1 MKSIG
6 REAGPIVTTAMPES
20 STRPFLDV
28 GFKEV
33 DALHLLELGI
43 DPEPYVTSSR
53 LSETTESEV
62 ALVSARPRH
71 LEQVLEIDK
80 SSFEPLWQL
89 DATGLREA
97 RKATPTNRYRVAVG
111 DAVRAYAIC
120 GAAGTTSY
128 LQRLAT
134 HSDARRQGLG
144 SLLVADGV
152 EWARR
157 LGSRR
162 MLVNTQV
169 TNYGAID
176 AYKAMGF
183 ELLPDRLHVVEYR
196 EP

>member
-1 MKSIG
+1 
-6 REAGPIVTTAMPES
+6 MPES
-20 STRPFLDV
+20 STRPFLDA

-33 DALHLLELGI
+33 DALHLLELEI
-43 DPEPYVTSSR
+43 DPEPHETSSR
-53 LSETTESEV
+53 VRASTQSEAT
-62 ALVSARPRH
+62 LVPARPRH
-71 LEQVLEIDK
+71 LHEVLDIDK
-80 SSFEPLWQL
+80 ASFEPLWRL

-97 RKATPTNRYRVAVG
+97 RKATPTNRYRVAIS
-111 DAVRAYAIC
+111 DTVRAYAIC

-134 HSDARRQGLG
+134 HRNARRQGLG
-144 SLLVADGV
+144 SLLVSDGV

-157 LGSRR
+157 HGTRR

-183 ELLPDRLHVVEYR
+183 QLLPDRLHVVEYR
-196 EP
+196 ET